1 MKLKKLMALALSGV
15 LAVSMFAGCAKGNV
29 KPEPTPD
36 PEEPTATGYSVTLGD
51 KVDVEK
57 DYITYQ
63 DNADDTAALQ
73 DALGNMASVSVAANA
88 TLPQTVVPFDG
99 NNVFGGRDSE
109 LVIDDFVNA
118 LDIEND
124 NLYLWAMRHDLVND
138 TEWKADDTVKYGVLY
153 VIDGTVDVN
162 KALAQVADE
171 VKDTISNLPNVNYD
185 TVARYTY
192 DYTVSASVVNKALE
206 PFAGYTLSANFIAVT
221 ITRVPTAA

>member
-73 DALGNMASVSVAANA
+73 DALGNLASVSVAANA

-99 NNVFGGRDSE
+99 NNFGDRDSE

-124 NLYLWAMRHDLVND
+124 NLYLWAMHNDLVND

-171 VKDTISNLPNVNYD
+171 VKDTISRLPNVNHG

>member
-1 MKLKKLMALALSGV
+1 MKLKKIASLMLAGV
-15 LAVSMFAGCAKGNV
+15 MAVSMFAGCAKGNV

-63 DNADDTAALQ
+63 DNADDAAALQ

-88 TLPQTVVPFDG
+88 TLPQIVMEFDKST
-99 NNVFGGRDSE
+99 VFGDSE
-109 LVIDDFVNA
+109 LVIDDFVNT
-118 LDIEND
+118 LNIENP
-124 NLYLWAMRHDLVND
+124 NLDLFVMHNDLVDWADWND
-138 TEWKADDTVKYGVLY
+138 DDTVKYGVLY

-162 KALAQVADE
+162 KALAQVADK
-171 VKDTISNLPNVNYD
+171 VKNTISNLPNVNYD

>member
-1 MKLKKLMALALSGV
+1 MKLNKLMALALSGV

-88 TLPQTVVPFDG
+88 TLPQTVMEFDKSK
-99 NNVFGGRDSE
+99 VFGDSE

-118 LDIEND
+118 LNIENP
-124 NLYLWAMRHDLVND
+124 NLDLFVMHNDLVDWADWND
-138 TEWKADDTVKYGVLY
+138 DDTVKYGVLY

-162 KALAQVADE
+162 KALAQVADK
-171 VKDTISNLPNVNYD
+171 VKNTISNLPNVNYG

>member
-63 DNADDTAALQ
+63 DNADDAAALQ

-88 TLPQTVVPFDG
+88 TLPQIVMEFDKST
-99 NNVFGGRDSE
+99 VFGDSE

-118 LDIEND
+118 LDIENP
-124 NLYLWAMRHDLVND
+124 NLDLYVMNDDLVNWAD
-138 TEWKADDTVKYGVLY
+138 WNDDDTVKYGVLY

-162 KALAQVADE
+162 KALAQVADK
-171 VKDTISNLPNVNYD
+171 VKNTISNLPNVNYG

>member
-63 DNADDTAALQ
+63 DNADDAAALQ

-88 TLPQTVVPFDG
+88 TLPQTVMEFDKSK
-99 NNVFGGRDSE
+99 VFGDSE

-118 LDIEND
+118 LDIENN
-124 NLYLWAMRHDLVND
+124 NLYLWAMSDDLVNN

-171 VKDTISNLPNVNYD
+171 VRATINGLPNVNHG

>member
-73 DALGNMASVSVAANA
+73 DALGNLASVSVAANA

-99 NNVFGGRDSE
+99 TVFGDRDSG

-124 NLYLWAMRHDLVND
+124 NLYLWAMRNDLVNH

-153 VIDGTVDVN
+153 VIDGTVDIN

-171 VKDTISNLPNVNYD
+171 VKYTISNLPNVNHG

>member
-15 LAVSMFAGCAKGNV
+15 LAVSMFAGCAKGDV

-63 DNADDTAALQ
+63 DNADDAAALQ

-88 TLPQTVVPFDG
+88 TLPQTVMEFDKIH
-99 NNVFGGRDSE
+99 VFGDSA

-118 LDIEND
+118 LKIKNPNLDLYVMND
-124 NLYLWAMRHDLVND
+124 DLINCADWND
-138 TEWKADDTVKYGVLY
+138 DDTVKYGVLY

-162 KALAQVADE
+162 KALAQVADK
-171 VKDTISNLPNVNYD
+171 VKNTISNLPNVNYD

>member
-1 MKLKKLMALALSGV
+1 MKLKKLLALAMSGV
-15 LAVSMFAGCAKGNV
+15 LAVSMLAGCATTSV
-29 KPEPTPD
+29 DPEPTPD

-63 DNADDTAALQ
+63 DNADDAAALQ

-88 TLPQTVVPFDG
+88 TLPQTIMEFDKST
-99 NNVFGGRDSE
+99 VFGDSE
-109 LVIDDFVNA
+109 LVINDFVNA
-118 LDIEND
+118 LKVKNPNLDLYVMND
-124 NLYLWAMRHDLVND
+124 DLTNWADWND
-138 TEWKADDTVKYGVLY
+138 ADTVKYGVLY

-162 KALAQVADE
+162 KALAQVAGK
-171 VKDTISNLPNVNYD
+171 VKNTISNLPNVNND

>member
-63 DNADDTAALQ
+63 DNADDAAALQ

-88 TLPQTVVPFDG
+88 TLPQTVMEFDKSK
-99 NNVFGGRDSE
+99 VFGDSE

-118 LDIEND
+118 LDLENP
-124 NLYLWAMRHDLVND
+124 NLDLYVMHDDLINWADWND
-138 TEWKADDTVKYGVLY
+138 DDTVKYGVLY

-171 VKDTISNLPNVNYD
+171 VKNTISNLPNVND
-185 TVARYTY
+185 GTVARYTY

>member
-1 MKLKKLMALALSGV
+1 MKLKKIASLMLAGV
-15 LAVSMFAGCAKGNV
+15 MAVSMFAGCAKGNV

-63 DNADDTAALQ
+63 DNADDAAALK

-88 TLPQTVVPFDG
+88 TLPQAVVEFDG
-99 NNVFGGRDSE
+99 NSVFGDRDSE

-118 LDIEND
+118 LDINNP
-124 NLYLWAMRHDLVND
+124 NLDMWVMRNDLVDDPDWN
-138 TEWKADDTVKYGVLY
+138 ADDTVKYGVLY

-171 VKDTISNLPNVNYD
+171 VKDTIRDLPNVNHG

-192 DYTVSASVVNKALE
+192 DYTVSASVVNKALA

-221 ITRVPTAA
+221 VTRVPTAA

>member
-63 DNADDTAALQ
+63 DNADDAAALQ

-88 TLPQTVVPFDG
+88 TLPQTVMEFDKIH
-99 NNVFGGRDSE
+99 VFATGDS
-109 LVIDDFVNA
+109 DG
-118 LDIEND
+118 
-124 NLYLWAMRHDLVND
+124 YRCLVNVWILKILTSICGAWIMIWD
-138 TEWKADDTVKYGVLY
+138 TNWNDVNTVILSV

-162 KALAQVADE
+162 KALAQVADK
-171 VKDTISNLPNVNYD
+171 VKNTISNLPNVNYD

>member
-15 LAVSMFAGCAKGNV
+15 LAVSMFAGCAKGDV

-63 DNADDTAALQ
+63 DNADDAAALQ

-88 TLPQTVVPFDG
+88 TLPQTVMEFDKSK
-99 NNVFGGRDSE
+99 VFGDSE

-118 LDIEND
+118 LDIENN
-124 NLYLWAMRHDLVND
+124 NLYLWAMHDSLVYD

-171 VKDTISNLPNVNYD
+171 IKDTISDLPNVNHG

>member
-15 LAVSMFAGCAKGNV
+15 LAVSMFAGCAKGDV

-63 DNADDTAALQ
+63 DNADDAAALQ

-88 TLPQTVVPFDG
+88 TLPQTVMEFDKSK
-99 NNVFGGRDSE
+99 VFGDSE

-118 LDIEND
+118 LKIKNPNLELYVMND
-124 NLYLWAMRHDLVND
+124 DLINFADWND
-138 TEWKADDTVKYGVLY
+138 DDTVKYGVLY

-171 VKDTISNLPNVNYD
+171 VRDTISDLPNVNHG

>member
-15 LAVSMFAGCAKGNV
+15 LAVSMFAGCAKADV

-51 KVDVEK
+51 KIDVEK

-63 DNADDTAALQ
+63 DNADDAAALQ

-88 TLPQTVVPFDG
+88 TLPQTIMEFDKST
-99 NNVFGGRDSE
+99 VFGDSE
-109 LVIDDFVNA
+109 LVINDFVNA
-118 LDIEND
+118 LKIKNPNLDLYTMND
-124 NLYLWAMRHDLVND
+124 DLTNWADWND
-138 TEWKADDTVKYGVLY
+138 SDTVKYGVLY

-162 KALAQVADE
+162 KALAQVAGE
-171 VKDTISNLPNVNYD
+171 VKNTISNLPNVNND

>member
-1 MKLKKLMALALSGV
+1 MKLKKIASLMLAGV
-15 LAVSMFAGCAKGNV
+15 MAVSMFAGCAKGNV

-63 DNADDTAALQ
+63 DNADDAAALQ

-88 TLPQTVVPFDG
+88 TLPQIVMEFDKST
-99 NNVFGGRDSE
+99 VFGDSA
-109 LVIDDFVNA
+109 LVIDDFVNT
-118 LDIEND
+118 LNIENP
-124 NLYLWAMRHDLVND
+124 NLDLFVMHDDLVNWAD
-138 TEWKADDTVKYGVLY
+138 WNDDDTVKYGVLY

-162 KALAQVADE
+162 KALAQVADK
-171 VKDTISNLPNVNYD
+171 VKNTISNLPNVNYD

>member
-63 DNADDTAALQ
+63 DNADDAAALQ

-88 TLPQTVVPFDG
+88 TLPQTIMEFDKST
-99 NNVFGGRDSE
+99 VFGDSE
-109 LVIDDFVNA
+109 LVINDFVNA
-118 LDIEND
+118 LKIKNPNLDLYTMND
-124 NLYLWAMRHDLVND
+124 DLTNWADWND
-138 TEWKADDTVKYGVLY
+138 SDTVKYGVLY

-171 VKDTISNLPNVNYD
+171 VKSTISRLPNVNHD

>member
-1 MKLKKLMALALSGV
+1 MKLNKLMALALSGV

-73 DALGNMASVSVAANA
+73 DALGNLASVSVAANA

-99 NNVFGGRDSE
+99 TVFGDRDSE

-124 NLYLWAMRHDLVND
+124 NLYLWAMHNDLVND

-162 KALAQVADE
+162 KALAQVAGK
-171 VKDTISNLPNVNYD
+171 VKNTISNLPNVNND

>member
-1 MKLKKLMALALSGV
+1 MKLNKLMALALSGV

-63 DNADDTAALQ
+63 DNADDAAALQ

-99 NNVFGGRDSE
+99 NVFGDRDSE

-124 NLYLWAMRHDLVND
+124 DLYLWAMRNDLVDD

-162 KALAQVADE
+162 KALAQVADK
-171 VKDTISNLPNVNYD
+171 VKNTISNLPNVNSG

>member
-63 DNADDTAALQ
+63 DNADDAAALQ

-88 TLPQTVVPFDG
+88 TLPQTVMEFDKSK
-99 NNVFGGRDSE
+99 VFGDSE

-118 LDIEND
+118 LDIENN
-124 NLYLWAMRHDLVND
+124 NLYLWAMHDSLVYD
-138 TEWKADDTVKYGVLY
+138 ADWKADDTVKYGVLY

-171 VKDTISNLPNVNYD
+171 IKDTIRDLPNVNHG

>member
-1 MKLKKLMALALSGV
+1 MKLNKLMALALSGV

-63 DNADDTAALQ
+63 DNADDAAALQ

-88 TLPQTVVPFDG
+88 TLPQTVMEFDKSK
-99 NNVFGGRDSE
+99 VFGDSE

-118 LDIEND
+118 LDLENP
-124 NLYLWAMRHDLVND
+124 NLDLYVMHDDLINWADWND
-138 TEWKADDTVKYGVLY
+138 DDTVKYGVLY

-171 VKDTISNLPNVNYD
+171 VKDTISRLPNVNHD

>member
-63 DNADDTAALQ
+63 DNADDAAALQ

-88 TLPQTVVPFDG
+88 TLPQTVMEFDKSK
-99 NNVFGGRDSE
+99 VFGDSE

-118 LDIEND
+118 LDLENP
-124 NLYLWAMRHDLVND
+124 NLDLYVMHDDLINWADWND
-138 TEWKADDTVKYGVLY
+138 DDTVKYGVLY

-171 VKDTISNLPNVNYD
+171 VKHTISNLPNVNYD

>member
-15 LAVSMFAGCAKGNV
+15 LAVSMFAGCAKGDV

-63 DNADDTAALQ
+63 DNADDAAALQ

-88 TLPQTVVPFDG
+88 TLPQTVMEFDKIH
-99 NNVFGGRDSE
+99 VFGDSA

-118 LDIEND
+118 LKIKNPNLDLYVMND
-124 NLYLWAMRHDLVND
+124 DLINCADWND
-138 TEWKADDTVKYGVLY
+138 DDTVKYGVLY

-162 KALAQVADE
+162 KALAQVADK
-171 VKDTISNLPNVNYD
+171 VKNTISNLPNVNSG

>member
-63 DNADDTAALQ
+63 DNADDAAALQ

-88 TLPQTVVPFDG
+88 TLPQTVMEFDKIH
-99 NNVFGGRDSE
+99 VFGDSA

-118 LDIEND
+118 LKIKNPNLDLYVMND
-124 NLYLWAMRHDLVND
+124 DLINCADWND
-138 TEWKADDTVKYGVLY
+138 DDTVKYGVLY

-171 VKDTISNLPNVNYD
+171 IKDTIRDLPNVNHG

>member
-63 DNADDTAALQ
+63 DNADDAAALQ

-99 NNVFGGRDSE
+99 NVFGDRDSE

-124 NLYLWAMRHDLVND
+124 GLYLWAMHDDLVNGD
-138 TEWKADDTVKYGVLY
+138 WKADDTVKYGVLY

-171 VKDTISNLPNVNYD
+171 VKGTISRLPNVNHD

>member
-63 DNADDTAALQ
+63 DNADDAAALQ

-88 TLPQTVVPFDG
+88 TLPQIVMEFDKST
-99 NNVFGGRDSE
+99 VFGDSE

-118 LDIEND
+118 LNIENP
-124 NLYLWAMRHDLVND
+124 NLDLFVMHDDLVNWAGWND
-138 TEWKADDTVKYGVLY
+138 DDTVKYGVLY

-162 KALAQVADE
+162 KALAQVADKVE
-171 VKDTISNLPNVNYD
+171 NTISNLPNVNYD

>member
-15 LAVSMFAGCAKGNV
+15 LAVSMLAGCATTSV
-29 KPEPTPD
+29 DPEPTPD

-63 DNADDTAALQ
+63 DNADDAAALQ

-88 TLPQTVVPFDG
+88 TLPQTIMEFDKST
-99 NNVFGGRDSE
+99 VFGDSE

-118 LDIEND
+118 LKVKNPNLDLYVMND
-124 NLYLWAMRHDLVND
+124 DLTNWADWND
-138 TEWKADDTVKYGVLY
+138 ADTVKYGVLY

-162 KALAQVADE
+162 KALAQVAGK
-171 VKDTISNLPNVNYD
+171 VKNTISNLPNVNND

>member
-15 LAVSMFAGCAKGNV
+15 LAVSMFAGCAKGDV

-63 DNADDTAALQ
+63 DNADDAAALQ

-88 TLPQTVVPFDG
+88 TLPQTVMEFDKSK
-99 NNVFGGRDSE
+99 VFGDSE

-118 LDIEND
+118 LDLENP
-124 NLYLWAMRHDLVND
+124 NLDLYVMHDDLINWADWND
-138 TEWKADDTVKYGVLY
+138 DDTVKYGVLY

-171 VKDTISNLPNVNYD
+171 VKNTISNLPNVND
-185 TVARYTY
+185 GTVARYTY

>member
-1 MKLKKLMALALSGV
+1 MKLNKLMALALSGV

-73 DALGNMASVSVAANA
+73 DALGNLASVSVAANA

-99 NNVFGGRDSE
+99 NNFGDRDSE

-124 NLYLWAMRHDLVND
+124 NLYLWAMHNDLVND

-162 KALAQVADE
+162 KALAQVADKL
-171 VKDTISNLPNVNYD
+171 KDTIRDLPNVNHG

>member
-1 MKLKKLMALALSGV
+1 MFCVSHGRKNLLPLSDR
-15 LAVSMFAGCAKGNV
+15 LPEFSGN
-29 KPEPTPD
+29 
-36 PEEPTATGYSVTLGD
+36 GLR
-51 KVDVEK
+51 
-57 DYITYQ
+57 Q
-63 DNADDTAALQ
+63 LR

-88 TLPQTVVPFDG
+88 TLPQIVMEFDKST
-99 NNVFGGRDSE
+99 VFGDSE

-118 LDIEND
+118 LNIENP
-124 NLYLWAMRHDLVND
+124 NLDLFVMHNDLVDWADWND
-138 TEWKADDTVKYGVLY
+138 DDTVKYGVLY

-162 KALAQVADE
+162 KALAQVADKVE
-171 VKDTISNLPNVNYD
+171 NTISNLPNVNYD

>member
-63 DNADDTAALQ
+63 DNADDAAALQ

-88 TLPQTVVPFDG
+88 TLPQTVMEFDKSK
-99 NNVFGGRDSE
+99 VFGDSE

-118 LDIEND
+118 LDIENN
-124 NLYLWAMRHDLVND
+124 NLYLWAMHDSLVYD
-138 TEWKADDTVKYGVLY
+138 ADWKADDTVKYGVLY

-171 VKDTISNLPNVNYD
+171 VKNTISNLPNVNSGA
-185 TVARYTY
+185 VARYTY

>member
-1 MKLKKLMALALSGV
+1 MKLKKIASLMLAGV
-15 LAVSMFAGCAKGNV
+15 MAVSMFAGCAKGDV

-51 KVDVEK
+51 EVDVEK

-63 DNADDTAALQ
+63 DNADDAAALQ

-88 TLPQTVVPFDG
+88 TLPQIVMEFDKST
-99 NNVFGGRDSE
+99 VFGDSE
-109 LVIDDFVNA
+109 LVIDDFVNT
-118 LDIEND
+118 LNIENP
-124 NLYLWAMRHDLVND
+124 NLDLFVMHNDLVDWADWND
-138 TEWKADDTVKYGVLY
+138 DDTVKYGVLY

-162 KALAQVADE
+162 KALAQVADK
-171 VKDTISNLPNVNYD
+171 VKNTISNLPNVNYD

>member
-63 DNADDTAALQ
+63 DNADDAAALQ

-88 TLPQTVVPFDG
+88 TLPQTVMEFDKSK
-99 NNVFGGRDSE
+99 VFGDSE

-118 LDIEND
+118 LNLENPNLDLYVMND
-124 NLYLWAMRHDLVND
+124 NLINWADWND
-138 TEWKADDTVKYGVLY
+138 DDTVKYGVLY

-171 VKDTISNLPNVNYD
+171 VKNTISNLPNVNSG

>member
-1 MKLKKLMALALSGV
+1 MKLNKLMALALSGV

-63 DNADDTAALQ
+63 DNADDAAALQ

-88 TLPQTVVPFDG
+88 TLPQTVMEFDKSK
-99 NNVFGGRDSE
+99 VFGDSE

-118 LDIEND
+118 LDIENN
-124 NLYLWAMRHDLVND
+124 NLYLWAMSDDLVNN

-171 VKDTISNLPNVNYD
+171 VRATINGLPNVNHG

>member
-63 DNADDTAALQ
+63 DNADDAAALQ

-88 TLPQTVVPFDG
+88 TLPQTVMEFDKSK
-99 NNVFGGRDSE
+99 VFGDSE

-118 LDIEND
+118 LNIENP
-124 NLYLWAMRHDLVND
+124 NLDLFVMHNDLVDWADWND
-138 TEWKADDTVKYGVLY
+138 DDTVKYGVLY

-162 KALAQVADE
+162 KALAQVADK
-171 VKDTISNLPNVNYD
+171 VKNTISNLPNVNYD

>member
-15 LAVSMFAGCAKGNV
+15 LAVSMFAGCAEGNV

-63 DNADDTAALQ
+63 DNADDAAALQ

-88 TLPQTVVPFDG
+88 TLPQTVMEFDKSK
-99 NNVFGGRDSE
+99 VFGDSE

-118 LDIEND
+118 LDID
-124 NLYLWAMRHDLVND
+124 NPNLDLWVMHNDLVND
-138 TEWKADDTVKYGVLY
+138 ADWNDDDTVKYGVLY

-162 KALAQVADE
+162 KALAQVADK
-171 VKDTISNLPNVNYD
+171 VKNTISNLPNVNYG

>member
-1 MKLKKLMALALSGV
+1 MKLKKIASLMLAGV
-15 LAVSMFAGCAKGNV
+15 MAVSMFAGCAKGNV

-36 PEEPTATGYSVTLGD
+36 PEEPTATVYSVTLGD

-63 DNADDTAALQ
+63 DNADDAAALQ

-88 TLPQTVVPFDG
+88 TLPQIVTEFDKST
-99 NNVFGGRDSE
+99 VFGDSA
-109 LVIDDFVNA
+109 LVIDDFVNT
-118 LDIEND
+118 LNIENP
-124 NLYLWAMRHDLVND
+124 NLDLFVMHDDLVNWAD
-138 TEWKADDTVKYGVLY
+138 WNDDDTVKYGVLY

-162 KALAQVADE
+162 KALAQVADK
-171 VKDTISNLPNVNYD
+171 VKNTISNLPNVND
-185 TVARYTY
+185 GAVARYTY